1 MHIAQQILFILVSGF
16 SIWFF
21 SKKIKEIRRNILLGR
36 DENISDN
43 RSQRWK
49 NVFLLAFGQKK
60 MFRNPLVAVLHF
72 FVYAGFI
79 IINIE
84 ILEIVLDGILGKH
97 RMFAATLG
105 GLYTF
110 IINGFEV
117 LAVLVIV
124 SCAIFLIRRNGIKLK
139 RFISKDLVGWPRSDA
154 NYILIMEIILMSLFL
169 TWNSS
174 DRKGNHGSRREIHVG
189 RRSTWFKKHL
199 TDPKLYRL

>member
-1 MHIAQQILFILVSGF
+1 MHIAQQILFILISGF

-36 DENISDN
+36 DEDISDN

-97 RMFAATLG
+97 RMFAAPLG
-105 GLYTF
+105 ELYIF
-110 IINGFEV
+110 IIP
-117 LAVLVIV
+117 
-124 SCAIFLIRRNGIKLK
+124 
-139 RFISKDLVGWPRSDA
+139 D
-154 NYILIMEIILMSLFL
+154 
-169 TWNSS
+169 
-174 DRKGNHGSRREIHVG
+174 
-189 RRSTWFKKHL
+189 RSTK
-199 TDPKLYRL
+199 YYY